1 MILFNVWREVFEWVI
16 IFGNELYDELFDYEG
31 INVNVD
37 EVVEIVGEECGVVYL
52 G

>member
-1 MILFNVWREVFEWVI
+1 MFNGWREVFEWVI

-37 EVVEIVGEECGVVYL
+37 EVVEIVREECGVVYL

>member
-1 MILFNVWREVFEWVI
+1 MFNGWREVFEWVI

-37 EVVEIVGEECGVVYL
+37 EVVEIAREECGVVYL